1 VYSSSA
7 EEVSVAA
14 KDLETDAVVPAR
26 ERILRAATAEFAEHG
41 FAGARVDR
49 VAAAA
54 GLNKE
59 RLYAYYGGKRGLF
72 VATVVGAL
80 EALDATLLA
89 EAADLPDLAGR
100 MFDHVWDRPEF
111 LRLLTWAR
119 LEGGGVWEEAG
130 ERLGS
135 RPAPEARVLEW
146 QQAGIVDASWS
157 AEDLFIALLGL
168 CEIWHLTPFAQ
179 RGGDGTRERR
189 RAFVVHVAALVG
201 SPADGPTG
209 VSPRS

>member
-1 VYSSSA
+1 M
-7 EEVSVAA
+7 AA

-72 VATVVGAL
+72 VATIV
-80 EALDATLLA
+80 EALQALDETLLA

-146 QQAGIVDASWS
+146 QRDGIVDASWS

-168 CEIWHLTPFAQ
+168 CEIWHLTPFAL
-179 RGGDGTRERR
+179 RGDGGTRERR
-189 RAFVVHVAALVG
+189 RAFVVHVATLVG
-201 SPADGPTG
+201 SPAS
-209 VSPRS
+209 VSPPS

>member
-1 VYSSSA
+1 MDQTNIEKTS
-7 EEVSVAA
+7 
-14 KDLETDAVVPAR
+14 AR
-26 ERILRAATAEFAEHG
+26 ERILQAATAEFAAHG

-72 VATVVGAL
+72 VSTVV
-80 EALDATLLA
+80 EALRALDETLLA
-89 EAADLPDLAGR
+89 EVADLPDLAGR
-100 MFDHVWDRPEF
+100 MFDHVWEHPEF

-119 LEGGGVWEEAG
+119 LEGEGVWEEAG
-130 ERLGS
+130 ERLGGI
-135 RPAPEARVLEW
+135 PAPEARVLEW
-146 QQAGIVDASWS
+146 QRAGVVDASW
-157 AEDLFIALLGL
+157 AADDLFIALLGL

-179 RGGDGTRERR
+179 RGGEGEATRERR

-201 SPADGPTG
+201 APA
-209 VSPRS
+209 

>member
-1 VYSSSA
+1 MS
-7 EEVSVAA
+7 EKSV
-14 KDLETDAVVPAR
+14 ENEAVIPAR

-89 EAADLPDLAGR
+89 EASDLPDLAGR

-146 QQAGIVDASWS
+146 QRAGIVDASWS

-201 SPADGPTG
+201 APADGPTA
-209 VSPRS
+209 VSPRP

>member
-1 VYSSSA
+1 MSA
-7 EEVSVAA
+7 PENENEPVA
-14 KDLETDAVVPAR
+14 PAR

-49 VAAAA
+49 VAASA

-72 VATVVGAL
+72 VSTVV
-80 EALDATLLA
+80 EALRALDETLLA
-89 EAADLPDLAGR
+89 AADDLPDLAGR

-119 LEGGGVWEEAG
+119 LEGGDVWQEAG
-130 ERLGS
+130 ERLGGM
-135 RPAPEARVLEW
+135 PAPEARVLEW
-146 QQAGIVDASWS
+146 QRQGVVDATWS
-157 AEDLFIALLGL
+157 ADDLFIALLGL
-168 CEIWHLTPFAQ
+168 CEIWHLTPFAE
-179 RGGDGTRERR
+179 RGGDATRARR

-201 SPADGPTG
+201 T
-209 VSPRS
+209 PR

>member
-1 VYSSSA
+1 MS
-7 EEVSVAA
+7 EKKIEHDAA
-14 KDLETDAVVPAR
+14 VPAR

-179 RGGDGTRERR
+179 RGGDGGSRERR
-189 RAFVVHVAALVG
+189 RAFVVHVATLVG
-201 SPADGPTG
+201 SPAG

>member
-1 VYSSSA
+1 MS
-7 EEVSVAA
+7 EKKIEHDAA
-14 KDLETDAVVPAR
+14 VPAR

-179 RGGDGTRERR
+179 RGGDETRERR
-189 RAFVVHVAALVG
+189 RAFVVHVATLVG
-201 SPADGPTG
+201 APAEGRAA

>member
-1 VYSSSA
+1 MSA
-7 EEVSVAA
+7 EDVENGPLS
-14 KDLETDAVVPAR
+14 PAR

-49 VAAAA
+49 IAASA

-72 VATVVGAL
+72 VGAVV
-80 EALDATLLA
+80 EALRALDETLLSSA
-89 EAADLPDLAGR
+89 SDLPDLAGR
-100 MFDHVWDRPEF
+100 MFDHVWDHPEF

-130 ERLGS
+130 ERLGGM
-135 RPAPEARVLEW
+135 PAPEARVLEW
-146 QQAGIVDASWS
+146 QRAGVVDATWS
-157 AEDLFIALLGL
+157 ADDLFVALLGL

-201 SPADGPTG
+201 A
-209 VSPRS
+209 PR

>member
-1 VYSSSA
+1 MSEKS
-7 EEVSVAA
+7 
-14 KDLETDAVVPAR
+14 DDQDAVLPAR
-26 ERILRAATAEFAEHG
+26 ERILRAATAEFAAHG

-49 VAAAA
+49 VAASA

-72 VATVVGAL
+72 VSTVV
-80 EALDATLLA
+80 EALRALDSTLLSGA
-89 EAADLPDLAGR
+89 VDLPDLAGR
-100 MFDHVWDRPEF
+100 MFDHVWNHPEF

-135 RPAPEARVLEW
+135 LPAPEARVQEW
-146 QQAGIVDASWS
+146 QRAGIVDPSWS

-179 RGGDGTRERR
+179 RGDGGTRERR
-189 RAFVVHVAALVG
+189 RAFVVHVATLVA
-201 SPADGPTG
+201 SPPAGTPA
-209 VSPRS
+209 VSPPS